1 MTAYEYIKNHINIKL
16 QPSLINGVG
25 VFALRDIQK
34 DEELFKLWEGESG
47 EYTLTDDELNSLD
60 ESVKEHLLNMYGY
73 KQIGGKYTM
82 FVILNK
88 DCHWIYKTPLHWVNS
103 CGFDEI
109 PNIDRDT
116 LRTKNFIKKGE
127 EILLKYGKYNKFK
140 RTRTI

>member
-73 KQIGGKYTM
+73 KQIDGKYTM

-103 CGFDEI
+103 CGFDET

>member
-73 KQIGGKYTM
+73 KQIDGKYTM

>member
-73 KQIGGKYTM
+73 KQIDGKYTM

-109 PNIDRDT
+109 PNIERDT